1 LIGELGT
8 LTVDADSVET
18 LREEV
23 ESLASAYRRQAAK
36 LSKARRAAAPEF
48 EASISARMEQL
59 GIKAGALH
67 LEFTAGEGESGLESV
82 EYLIVTNPNH
92 PAAPLTRIASG
103 GERSRISLAIQIV
116 AANRSRIPSL
126 VLDEADVGIGGTT
139 ADTVGRLLRQLAEHT
154 QVLCVTH
161 APQVAALGQH
171 HLNVARSAEHDTEI
185 VRLDREHRVD
195 ELARMLG
202 GQEVT
207 AKTIAYAR
215 ELISAAGT

>member
-1 LIGELGT
+1 LIDELEA
-8 LTVDADSVET
+8 LAVDADSVET
-18 LREEV
+18 LRVEA
-23 ESLASAYRRQAAK
+23 ESLAGDYRREATQ

-48 EASISARMEQL
+48 EANISAHMEQL

-67 LEFTAGEGESGLESV
+67 LEFTAQEGETGLESV
-82 EYLIVTNPNH
+82 DYLIVTNPNY

-139 ADTVGRLLRQLAEHT
+139 ADTVGRLLRQLADHT
-154 QVLCVTH
+154 QILCVTH

-171 HLNVARSAEHDTEI
+171 HLNVAKTAAHDTQI
-185 VRLDREHRVD
+185 VHLDREHRVE

-202 GQEVT
+202 GQKVT
-207 AKTIAYAR
+207 AKTIEYAR
-215 ELISAAGT
+215 ELISAAGS